1 MFYFIPVL
9 ILTLRLFWYIL
20 WYNHKGGIMTKAK
33 LFQNGRSQAVRLPKE
48 FRFDSNEDEVIIKK
62 LGKAVVLISKSEL
75 KNVFLGS
82 LAKFPDDFGAERNP
96 VKPKRD
102 FFP

>member
-1 MFYFIPVL
+1 
-9 ILTLRLFWYIL
+9 
-20 WYNHKGGIMTKAK
+20 MTTAK

-48 FRFDSNEDEVIIKK
+48 YRFDSDEGEVVIKR

-82 LAKFPDDFGAERNP
+82 LSKFPDDFEIEKNKVAPTREICL
-96 VKPKRD
+96 
-102 FFP
+102 